1 MPASIQRRPT
11 PRDLLRIH
19 DTVAYDPSAPNGL
32 RWLVTRKGP
41 KPSGNARTVWI
52 AGVSYQASYIVMILN
67 NKWPTSD
74 DCVVTRIDANGT
86 WGDVAN
92 LEWSPLGSII
102 SSGRKRNQEQA
113 IGAVFGNAIPSF
125 DSKHRLSKL
134 CKRGHR
140 WNGHPVSLF
149 VKHGNE
155 WRCKEC
161 LRQQKK
167 SPAAVAAKR
176 AWYEANKE
184 EQRKKGREYQALRR
198 ANPLLA
204 EADRQ
209 RNRAPEAAEKRR
221 RYKQKVRLS
230 LYSQGLTS
238 KGTAPSRVDGGVAKG
253 ERALDR
259 AISNAGRSPSV
270 ARLVMNEQRRYWRS
284 NPEAR
289 LAHVRQWARDSW
301 WLKYQTDPEL
311 RFYVKEK
318 SHRRKAQERGLV
330 AVALRPAAIIQRF
343 SEFDYCCA
351 YCGSDDRMEIEHV
364 RPISKGGAHDI
375 SNIVP
380 ACQKCNASKRVNPM
394 EDWYRSQPFFSE
406 LRLRKIQSVTGDPE
420 GQQLAFDL
428 ADLQPVATAA

>member
-1 MPASIQRRPT
+1 MEALYEFDTTRFRLGKLCPKNHEWAATNQSLRYLPGGSCVECQKRKSSAQR
-11 PRDLLRIH
+11 
-19 DTVAYDPSAPNGL
+19 
-32 RWLVTRKGP
+32 
-41 KPSGNARTVWI
+41 
-52 AGVSYQASYIVMILN
+52 
-67 NKWPTSD
+67 
-74 DCVVTRIDANGT
+74 ANGYQRQPSRR
-86 WGDVAN
+86 
-92 LEWSPLGSII
+92 EY
-102 SSGRKRNQEQA
+102 RKAYKR
-113 IGAVFGNAIPSF
+113 
-125 DSKHRLSKL
+125 KL
-134 CKRGHR
+134 RER
-140 WNGHPVSLF
+140 
-149 VKHGNE
+149 
-155 WRCKEC
+155 
-161 LRQQKK
+161 LRQ
-167 SPAAVAAKR
+167 
-176 AWYEANKE
+176 E
-184 EQRKKGREYQALRR
+184 
-198 ANPLLA
+198 
-204 EADRQ
+204 
-209 RNRAPEAAEKRR
+209 
-221 RYKQKVRLS
+221 
-230 LYSQGLTS
+230 GLTS
-238 KGTAPSRVDGGVAKG
+238 KGTAPARVDGGVSKG

-301 WLKYQTDPEL
+301 RLKYQTDPEL
-311 RFYVKEK
+311 QFYVKEK

-364 RPISKGGAHDI
+364 RPISNGGAHDI

-420 GQQLAFDL
+420 GQQLALDL

>member
-1 MPASIQRRPT
+1 
-11 PRDLLRIH
+11 
-19 DTVAYDPSAPNGL
+19 
-32 RWLVTRKGP
+32 
-41 KPSGNARTVWI
+41 
-52 AGVSYQASYIVMILN
+52 
-67 NKWPTSD
+67 
-74 DCVVTRIDANGT
+74 
-86 WGDVAN
+86 
-92 LEWSPLGSII
+92 
-102 SSGRKRNQEQA
+102 
-113 IGAVFGNAIPSF
+113 
-125 DSKHRLSKL
+125 
-134 CKRGHR
+134 
-140 WNGHPVSLF
+140 
-149 VKHGNE
+149 
-155 WRCKEC
+155 
-161 LRQQKK
+161 
-167 SPAAVAAKR
+167 
-176 AWYEANKE
+176 
-184 EQRKKGREYQALRR
+184 
-198 ANPLLA
+198 
-204 EADRQ
+204 
-209 RNRAPEAAEKRR
+209 
-221 RYKQKVRLS
+221 
-230 LYSQGLTS
+230 
-238 KGTAPSRVDGGVAKG
+238 
-253 ERALDR
+253 
-259 AISNAGRSPSV
+259 
-270 ARLVMNEQRRYWRS
+270 MNEQRRYWRS